1 MAVEK
6 AFKFNKSLTGSQT
19 KEGMGYSLAYES
31 TVCDSLDDLSVLP
44 QPSHVTQHRTAHGAH
59 RQLRH
64 QLLDSEIALSIKSQC
79 QSVLFLLTSQD
90 YCEVQMRRFE
100 DKKKKKAQ
108 CIVKT

>member
-1 MAVEK
+1 
-6 AFKFNKSLTGSQT
+6 
-19 KEGMGYSLAYES
+19 MGYSLTYES

-59 RQLRH
+59 RRLRH
-64 QLLDSEIALSIKSQC
+64 QSLDSEIALSTKSQC
-79 QSVLFLLTSQD
+79 QSVLFLLISQD